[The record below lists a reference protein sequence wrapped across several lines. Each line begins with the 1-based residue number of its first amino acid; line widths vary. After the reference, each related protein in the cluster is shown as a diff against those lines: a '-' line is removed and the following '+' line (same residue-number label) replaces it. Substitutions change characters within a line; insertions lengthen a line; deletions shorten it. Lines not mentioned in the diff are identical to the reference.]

1 MSKIV
6 VEAHGSEILTQNN
19 KNEKGANLFIYLTFN

>member
-1 MSKIV
+1 MSKNV

-19 KNEKGANLFIYLTFN
+19 KNEKEANLFI